1 MSQIPCKDRTFRRED
16 QIFFAK
22 KLIFEQNGYFFVL
35 CTIFKYI
42 DTFNVLAIDIPT
54 QVRSLVNNQALLTL
68 LVSKMCECGSEQA
81 GTYNQV
87 VVFFIS
93 HNLFI

>member
-1 MSQIPCKDRTFRRED
+1 MSQIPCKDRTFRRKD

-68 LVSKMCECGSEQA
+68 LMSKMCECGSEETGA
-81 GTYNQV
+81 ND
-87 VVFFIS
+87 
-93 HNLFI
+93 